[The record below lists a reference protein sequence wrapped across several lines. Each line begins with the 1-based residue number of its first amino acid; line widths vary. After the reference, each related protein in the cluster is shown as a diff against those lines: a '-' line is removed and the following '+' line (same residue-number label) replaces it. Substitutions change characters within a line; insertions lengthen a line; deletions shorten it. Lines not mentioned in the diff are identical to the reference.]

1 MNDAT
6 PSPTPRRGN
15 AFPWLLAL
23 LLLALLGWWGWQH
36 WQGLQRE
43 RAAAALADDAHWRD
57 LEARVDRLRSDHRA
71 QAQRIAQADATN
83 RVLRDEV
90 LGIGQRA
97 ALLED
102 SVDKLAEPLQRG
114 SAALRLDEVELLLS
128 LGEGRLL
135 LAGDLAAAKRAYAMA
150 AGVLDSIDDPA
161 LLDLRQALQQE
172 RAELDALEEDPK
184 VLALRRLDGFAAA
197 LPDPNARRDTGADA
211 DAPWYERAFSRIV
224 QVQPSDRDLSVAPG
238 ERAASHAALQLELSL
253 ARSAAERR
261 DVAAWQAA
269 LGRADALLQRL
280 WPGSPLREGQRDE
293 LKALRGLPL
302 APSLPTLGTTL
313 ALLRAGRAA
322 R

>member
-1 MNDAT
+1 MTDAT
-6 PSPTPRRGN
+6 TSPTPRRGN

-23 LLLALLGWWGWQH
+23 LLLTLLGWWGWQH
-36 WQGLQRE
+36 WQALQRE

-57 LEARVDRLRSDHRA
+57 LEARVDALRRDHRA

-102 SVDKLAEPLQRG
+102 SVDKLVEPLQRG

-128 LGEGRLL
+128 QGEGRLM
-135 LAGDLAAAKRAYAMA
+135 LAGDLVAAQRAYAMA
-150 AGVLDSIDDPA
+150 AEVLASSDDPS

-172 RAELDALEEDPK
+172 RAELDALEADLK
-184 VLALRRLDGFAAA
+184 VLALRRLDAFAASLPA
-197 LPDPNARRDTGADA
+197 LDEGAEAAAAD

-224 QVQPSDRDLSVAPG
+224 QVQPSNRELSVAPG

-261 DVAAWQAA
+261 DAEAWKAA
-269 LGRADALLQRL
+269 LDRAGALLQRV
-280 WPGSPLREGQRDE
+280 WPRSPQLERRRAALRQLRED
-293 LKALRGLPL
+293 PL
-302 APSLPTLGTTL
+302 TPALPTLGSTL
-313 ALLRAGRAA
+313 AQLRTGRTV